1 MRSAGRSSRPI
12 LCSRTAWRRAP
23 TAPNVCRITSKRRSR
38 RSNIRVRSSL
48 LRRCRR
54 PRPAKSSAFGC
65 AKRRREEESDGGP
78 AHVSSS
84 TRLAAG
90 QGLANIVTLV
100 QEAGG
105 KASHITRLTW
115 FVLDKQEYLSR
126 LRELGEAYRNVI
138 GKHFP
143 AMTLV
148 QVGALVENEA
158 KLEIEATAVVPD

>member
-1 MRSAGRSSRPI
+1 MADLHTFLHPRG
-12 LCSRTAWRRAP
+12 W
-23 TAPNVCRITSKRRSR
+23 
-38 RSNIRVRSSL
+38 
-48 LRRCRR
+48 
-54 PRPAKSSAFGC
+54 RPAKGFSNGVV
-65 AKRRREEESDGGP
+65 AKGRT
-78 AHVSSS
+78 VF
-84 TRLAAG
+84 LAG
-90 QGLANIVTLV
+90 QVGWNAEQRFESGDFVAQARQALANIVTLV

-158 KLEIEATAVVPD
+158 KLEIEATDVVPD